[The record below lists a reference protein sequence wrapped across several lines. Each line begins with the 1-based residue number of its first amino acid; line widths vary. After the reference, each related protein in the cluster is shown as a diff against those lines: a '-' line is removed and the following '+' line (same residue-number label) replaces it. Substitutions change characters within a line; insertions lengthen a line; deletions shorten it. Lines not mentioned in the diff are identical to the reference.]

1 MKKIQDIIGLPL
13 ISIEGAMELGDI
25 RDVLIDPDSCKVRYL
40 LVLDKKWYLGAIVI
54 PFEDILSIGTDAVT
68 IENQKVCRRF
78 SEVEDALRL
87 AEKEIE
93 VSQARVFT
101 ERGQYIGEVKEFYM
115 GLEDG
120 VISKCHLD
128 GPRGPVIIEHPRII
142 SFGPKTLVF
151 QEGKQEEKEP
161 VSNEPRPKSTK
172 NSVPSSVRLF
182 EEKQRQF
189 LIGRKG
195 TRTVLDSSGNVLLEE
210 GQVLTNEILDKV
222 KDKNKIMEL
231 TINTR

>member
-1 MKKIQDIIGLPL
+1 M
-13 ISIEGAMELGDI
+13 
-25 RDVLIDPDSCKVRYL
+25 
-40 LVLDKKWYLGAIVI
+40 I

-151 QEGKQEEKEP
+151 QEGKQRRRSPYRMSPDKAH
-161 VSNEPRPKSTK
+161 K

-195 TRTVLDSSGNVLLEE
+195 TRTVLTV
-210 GQVLTNEILDKV
+210 QATFC
-222 KDKNKIMEL
+222 
-231 TINTR
+231 